1 VIVRLMGEGQ
11 YRADED
17 LQARLDEL
25 DNKAAAALDAN
36 DEPELDRVLDEM
48 WDLVRAQGTPLPDE
62 EIAPSQVIVPP
73 SDLTLEETRDL
84 FSEHGLIPDL
94 PAPPNP

>member
-11 YRADED
+11 YRIDDAVAT
-17 LQARLDEL
+17 QLDGL
-25 DNKAAAALDAN
+25 DNDAVAALERD
-36 DEPELDRVLDEM
+36 DEPELDRCLDAM
-48 WDLVRAQGTPLPDE
+48 WRTVKAQGAALPPDE
-62 EIAPSQVIVPP
+62 IATSDIVIPP

-94 PAPPNP
+94 PT